1 MCGLFRSHAGLA
13 GVAAIGRGHE
23 ARTLFVAG
31 QDHPD
36 RLRSRQA
43 VEKVEIFLTGNA
55 ENIFDALF
63 LETLDEQVGC
73 FFHVTSPPLSPASAG
88 AVPVVPAPGGTLR
101 SGGSSLVRESLLQ
114 RRAVV
119 TTGAGVGTGGASP
132 PLLAVIHV
140 RSREG
145 GGGGK

>member
-1 MCGLFRSHAGLA
+1 MRISDWSSDVCSSDL
-13 GVAAIGRGHE
+13 
-23 ARTLFVAG
+23 
-31 QDHPD
+31 
-36 RLRSRQA
+36 
-43 VEKVEIFLTGNA
+43 

-119 TTGAGVGTGGASP
+119 TAGAGVVTGDASP
-132 PLLAVIHV
+132 PALASIDVEHPPQLPAH
-140 RSREG
+140 RSAQFFGAHSSHPPALIARPCRG
-145 GGGGK
+145 PAHRPPPHPPQGARS

>member
-1 MCGLFRSHAGLA
+1 MRISDWSSDVCSSDL
-13 GVAAIGRGHE
+13 
-23 ARTLFVAG
+23 
-31 QDHPD
+31 
-36 RLRSRQA
+36 
-43 VEKVEIFLTGNA
+43 

-119 TTGAGVGTGGASP
+119 TAGAGVVTGDARPLPLAANDVEQTRPVLAPSSTPIFRLPEHPRPGATTSHR
-132 PLLAVIHV
+132 LDRL
-140 RSREG
+140 R
-145 GGGGK
+145 

>member
-1 MCGLFRSHAGLA
+1 MRISDWSSDVCSSDL
-13 GVAAIGRGHE
+13 
-23 ARTLFVAG
+23 
-31 QDHPD
+31 
-36 RLRSRQA
+36 
-43 VEKVEIFLTGNA
+43 

-119 TTGAGVGTGGASP
+119 TA
-132 PLLAVIHV
+132 
-140 RSREG
+140 G
-145 GGGGK
+145 GGGVPGGHRPLAFASIEVEKPRPVHEPPIGRAACEDKECRSG

>member
-1 MCGLFRSHAGLA
+1 MRISDWSSDVCSSDL
-13 GVAAIGRGHE
+13 
-23 ARTLFVAG
+23 
-31 QDHPD
+31 
-36 RLRSRQA
+36 
-43 VEKVEIFLTGNA
+43 

-119 TTGAGVGTGGASP
+119 TAGAGVVPGGASP
-132 PLLAVIHV
+132 LALASIDLETPRPVPAHTSAPLFGLHDPHPPAVIDRYV
-140 RSREG
+140 
-145 GGGGK
+145 

>member
-1 MCGLFRSHAGLA
+1 MRISDWSSDVCSSDL
-13 GVAAIGRGHE
+13 
-23 ARTLFVAG
+23 
-31 QDHPD
+31 
-36 RLRSRQA
+36 
-43 VEKVEIFLTGNA
+43 

-119 TTGAGVGTGGASP
+119 TAGAGVVTGDASP
-132 PLLAVIHV
+132 LALAAIDVEQHPQVPVGREAGWGRGGQVGDVSVGAVII
-140 RSREG
+140 
-145 GGGGK
+145 KKKKK